1 MNSKRYQLKLE
12 PRKLLELLK
21 EAGHCSE
28 EVEQFIQAAE
38 QTSLCVDPK
47 NSCWEFRFAV
57 NGKRH
62 PSDLDNC
69 LKTVCKN
76 RVDGLNEISVLTL
89 PCGEP
94 GGSLDAWLEE
104 NWEALKSN
112 ILELSPVLRSAL
124 EYARP
129 SLVDGELKIELA
141 YPNWIQVCEDRQ
153 VDEYVKNWVSERWG
167 NCPPVDFVLGDFEG
181 EIESDARRIE
191 DQEQERIKKQRQ
203 RSQLRAQKEKETVL
217 RGRRIKTEAIEVKEI
232 NGELNSATIQGQV
245 VEAEFVRTAKK
256 KKNFVKGIIS
266 DRTASLPFMIFM
278 DDKKENLIGLED
290 SWLKI
295 RGRVQKDNYRSGQ
308 DYLMFVN
315 DVNKIPPMIREDRMP
330 VKRAELHCHTNMSQL
345 DALTDVEELIE
356 RVAFWDQPA
365 VAISDHG
372 VVHSFPDAAAAAE
385 KYGVKVIYGMEG
397 YLVNDKRPLVLNGA
411 ASSAADSPLKEEFI
425 ALDCETTG
433 PSPWISEVFQVA
445 AVRVQGGEIKERYET
460 SVAVDQVPEKLLNN
474 SRLSRDD
481 LLEAPPAEEVANQ
494 LENFVGGLPLVVY
507 EASFV
512 RNFLDKMG
520 YCPTGPVVHLR
531 RLVERFWSPGESGLN
546 KVFASRFREDVE
558 HQFDASSD
566 VRRTLQI
573 LEELQPKLPSPATPA
588 AIKKLEKDSDHRDPF
603 YHVLILA
610 RTQKGLENLYRLVS
624 RSHVEHFYK
633 QPRIL
638 RSELEEMREGLLIG
652 SACEQGEIYQ
662 CVIQGEPDEKVKERI
677 KFYDFIELQPVDNN
691 RFMLEV
697 GDSYDSITS
706 REDIRD
712 LNRRLYRL
720 GDEVGKPVVGTSDA
734 HFLDPEDEKFRSVLQ
749 AGQEFSDADNQPP
762 VYLRTTE
769 EMIAEFDYL
778 GEDEAIEV
786 AVDNPR
792 LVSGWCEELKPVP
805 EDFYPPR
812 VDEARDEFL
821 QTTDG
826 RAREIYG
833 EELPDLVEKR
843 LEKERQAILDN
854 KFENLYVVSAW
865 LVKKSHRDGYLVG
878 SRGSVGSSFA
888 AYLMDITEVNPL
900 PPHYRCP
907 ACDYV
912 DFPDDYGDIVGVDL
926 PPEDCPACEEELA
939 RDGYNIPFEVFCGF
953 EGDKVPDIDLNFS
966 GDYQEEMFNYVE
978 EIFGKEN
985 IFRAG
990 TITTVSNRT
999 AAGFV
1004 GKYMEE
1010 RNIWGK
1016 MAEKKRLMKGV
1027 QGIKQNTSQH
1037 PGGMIIVPED
1047 HSIYEF
1053 TPINYPANDRDAD
1066 FLTTHFDYHAMEDQL
1081 VKLDI
1086 LGHDNPTQLRHLEE
1100 LTGVDPVGVPLDDPA
1115 TLELFS
1121 SLDSLDLEP
1130 QELGMEVGVLGV
1142 PEFGTTFVR
1151 DMVEETRPSTFADLI
1166 RISGLSHGEDVWL
1179 NNARQLVKSGK
1190 VDLTAVITCRDD
1202 IMNEL
1207 IRHGLPES
1215 IAFQIMEDVR
1225 KGRGLNEDQ
1234 VQKMKA
1240 CGVPKWYI
1248 KSCQKIQYLFPKAH
1262 AAAYVTMAFRIAYYK
1277 VHHPAAFYTSFLSLK
1292 ADYVDAAHIT
1302 SLAKVDDRLDEL
1314 EAIIEHKK
1322 SQNQTTSRDA
1332 AELSALEV
1340 LREGYLRGVQVK
1352 PPRLTASEGLR
1363 FSLEEE
1369 NTIRAPYVSIPGLG
1383 GTVAEGIARE
1393 IKNKNFSSVEDVTNR
1408 TQINTTVAENAR
1420 SLGFFEGLPETENIS
1435 LFA

>member
-1 MNSKRYQLKLE
+1 VNSQLYELKLE
-12 PRKLLELLK
+12 KQKLNRYLEESVNCSSEVK
-21 EAGHCSE
+21 KFIEAVT
-28 EVEQFIQAAE
+28 EVNLYIDAA
-38 QTSLCVDPK
+38 SD
-47 NSCWEFRFAV
+47 CWEFRFFV
-57 NGKRH
+57 NGVTS
-62 PSDLDNC
+62 PPDLDNC
-69 LKTVCKN
+69 LKEIFN
-76 RVDGLNEISVLTL
+76 AQVDGLREVRVLTL
-89 PCGEP
+89 PSGENEAA
-94 GGSLDAWLEE
+94 LDSWLAE
-104 NWEALKSN
+104 NWEALKRN
-112 ILELSPVLRSAL
+112 ILEVSPVLRSAL

-129 SLVDGELKIELA
+129 SLDDDNLKIELA
-141 YPNWIQVCEDRQ
+141 YPNWIQVCQDRQ
-153 VDEYVKNWVSERWG
+153 VDEYVKKWVSERWG
-167 NCPPVDFVLGDFEG
+167 DCPPVDFVLGDFKG
-181 EIESDARRIE
+181 EIEADARRIE
-191 DQEQERIKKQRQ
+191 DQEKERIKRQRQ
-203 RSQLRAQKEKETVL
+203 RSQVRAQKEKETVL
-217 RGRRIKTEAIEVKEI
+217 SGRKIKTEEIEVQEI
-232 NGELNSATIQGQV
+232 DGEMNSVTVQGQV
-245 VEAEFVRTAKK
+245 VEAEFVRTAKE

-266 DRTASLPFMIFM
+266 DGTDSLTFMIFM
-278 DDKKENLIGLED
+278 DDKKESLLGLED

-295 RGRVQKDNYRSGQ
+295 RGRVQKDNYRNNQ
-308 DYLMFVN
+308 DFLMFVN
-315 DVNKIPPMIREDRMP
+315 DVNKIAPMIREDRMP
-330 VKRAELHCHTNMSQL
+330 EKRAELHCHTNMSQL

-372 VVHSFPDAAAAAE
+372 VVHSFPDAASAAE
-385 KYGVKVIYGMEG
+385 KYGVKIIYGMEG
-397 YLVNDKRPLVLNGA
+397 YLVNDKRPLVLNGNG
-411 ASSAADSPLKEEFI
+411 SAGCEVSFDDEFI

-433 PSPWISEVFQVA
+433 PSPLIAEVFQIA
-445 AVRVQGGEIKERYET
+445 AVRVKDGKVEERYET
-460 SVAVDQVPEKLLNN
+460 PVAVEQVPEKLLKK
-474 SRLSRDD
+474 SSLTREE
-481 LLEAPPAEEVANQ
+481 LLEAPEPSEVAEE
-494 LENFVGGLPLVVY
+494 LKNFIGDLPLVVY

-512 RNFLDKMG
+512 RNFLDRMG
-520 YCPTGPVVHLR
+520 YCPPGPIVHLR
-531 RLVERFWSPGESGLN
+531 RLVERIWSPGESGLN
-546 KVFASRFREDVE
+546 KVFASRFRDDVE
-558 HQFDASSD
+558 HEFDAVAD
-566 VRRTLQI
+566 VERTLQI
-573 LEELQPKLPSPATPA
+573 LEELRPKLPSPATPA
-588 AIKKLEKDSDHRDPF
+588 SIKSMEKDSDHRDPF

-624 RSHVEHFYK
+624 RSHVKHFYK

-652 SACEQGEIYQ
+652 SACEKGEIYQ
-662 CVIQGEPDEKVKERI
+662 CLIQGEPDEQIKERI
-677 KFYDFIELQPVDNN
+677 KFYDFIELQPVGNN

-697 GDSYDSITS
+697 GDDYESITS
-706 REDIRD
+706 REDIRN

-720 GDEVGKPVVGTSDA
+720 GNEIGKPVVGTSDA
-734 HFLDPEDEKFRSVLQ
+734 HFLDPEDEKFRCVLQ

-762 VYLRTTE
+762 VYLRTTG
-769 EMIAEFDYL
+769 EMIEEFDYL
-778 GEDEAIEV
+778 GEEEAIEV

-792 LVSGWCEELKPVP
+792 LVAGWCEELQPVP
-805 EDFYPPR
+805 DDFYPPK
-812 VDEARDEFL
+812 VDGAREEFL
-821 QTTDG
+821 QTTAS
-826 RAREIYG
+826 RARDIYG
-833 EELPDLVEKR
+833 EQLPEIVEKR
-843 LEKERQAILDN
+843 LEKERQAILEN
-854 KFENLYVVSAW
+854 KFENLYVVSSW

-900 PPHYRCP
+900 PPHYRC
-907 ACDYV
+907 AGCNHAE
-912 DFPDDYGDIVGVDL
+912 FPEDCGDIVGVDL
-926 PPEDCPACEEELA
+926 PPQDCPECGEVME

-966 GDYQEEMFNYVE
+966 GNYQEEMFKYVE

-990 TITTVSNRT
+990 TITTVSDRT

-1010 RNIWGK
+1010 RNLWGK

-1027 QGIKQNTSQH
+1027 RGIKQNTSQH

-1053 TPINYPANDRDAD
+1053 TPINYPANDREAD

-1100 LTGVDPVGVPLDDPA
+1100 LTGINPVEIPLDDSA
-1115 TLELFS
+1115 TLELFT
-1121 SLDSLDLEP
+1121 SLDSLGLDPE
-1130 QELGMEVGVLGV
+1130 ELGMEVGVLGV

-1179 NNARQLVKSGK
+1179 NNARRLVRKGN
-1190 VDLTAVITCRDD
+1190 VDLTSVITCRDD

-1225 KGRGLNEDQ
+1225 KGRGLTEDQ
-1234 VQKMKA
+1234 TRKMKA
-1240 CGVPKWYI
+1240 CGVPDWYI
-1248 KSCQKIQYLFPKAH
+1248 KSCHKIKYLFPKAH

-1302 SLAKVDDRLDEL
+1302 SLAKVEDRLDEL

-1322 SQNQTTSRDA
+1322 SQNQTTSRDSG
-1332 AELSALEV
+1332 ELSALEV

-1363 FSLEEE
+1363 FSLEGE